1 MVILTLKKLR
11 RKFGKPQK
19 QATPLT
25 FDILKKLKN
34 VCSDDIVGLRNKL
47 LLQLG
52 YETMRR
58 RSEICQFKF
67 EDLKHLGNYKHAL
80 LLRHSKTDQYN
91 QGKIIPISGELSE
104 MISKWSLA
112 IDQDSGYILRSF
124 KRNLSTKSSLNP
136 ASINH
141 ILKDLQK
148 QAGLNQI
155 GDLSG
160 HSFRVGAALDLFD
173 KNIPLEKIM
182 LRGGWKSETSAMRYL
197 QSWNDSNWL
206 IIN

>member
-1 MVILTLKKLR
+1 
-11 RKFGKPQK
+11 
-19 QATPLT
+19 
-25 FDILKKLKN
+25 
-34 VCSDDIVGLRNKL
+34 
-47 LLQLG
+47 
-52 YETMRR
+52 MRR

-67 EDLKHLGNYKHAL
+67 EDLQHHGNHKHAL

-91 QGKIIPISGELSE
+91 QGKVIPISNELSE

-112 IDQDSGYILRSF
+112 IDQDNDYILRSF
-124 KRNLSTKSSLNP
+124 KRNHSTKSSLTP
-136 ASINH
+136 ESINH
-141 ILKDLQK
+141 ILKSLQK
-148 QAGLNQI
+148 QANLTQI
-155 GDLSG
+155 GELSG
-160 HSFRVGAALDLFD
+160 HSFRVGAALDLLD